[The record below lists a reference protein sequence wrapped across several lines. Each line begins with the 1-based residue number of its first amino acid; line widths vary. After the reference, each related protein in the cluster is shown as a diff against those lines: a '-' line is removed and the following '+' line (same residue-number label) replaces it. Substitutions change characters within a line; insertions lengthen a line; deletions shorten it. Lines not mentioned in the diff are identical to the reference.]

1 MNGGTNRR
9 LNYWANYLFFL
20 VPVLAASYIALVL
33 VPAAADRWPARF
45 ISWQELSLLALVLVF
60 SFSSARPL
68 YRLRHDM
75 MGSRDGMNSVA
86 AVLSLFAIVGGTVAL
101 LLHSSHWVVGAFLI
115 SASLPPL
122 VRGLSGADQDEPGRR
137 FNM

>member
-1 MNGGTNRR
+1 
-9 LNYWANYLFFL
+9 
-20 VPVLAASYIALVL
+20 
-33 VPAAADRWPARF
+33 
-45 ISWQELSLLALVLVF
+45 
-60 SFSSARPL
+60 
-68 YRLRHDM
+68 M